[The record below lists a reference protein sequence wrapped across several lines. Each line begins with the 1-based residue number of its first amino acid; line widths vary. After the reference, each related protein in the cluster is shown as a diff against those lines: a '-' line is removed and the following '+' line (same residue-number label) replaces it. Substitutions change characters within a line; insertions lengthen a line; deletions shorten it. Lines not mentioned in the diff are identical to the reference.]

1 MIDKL
6 KTADVIKFIIIY
18 SIVIQ
23 FLNSAVNLPTAFFYL
38 NDILLIVIFAS
49 CIAHICKKQM
59 ITVPKTLLAAFGLLL
74 LVSVVSYMINQY
86 SPLQYFWGAR
96 NNFRVFFFFFACCIC
111 LRKKD
116 VYDICGLFVKLL
128 PLNAIL
134 CTVQYVLAIN
144 SGDQRVLQFVGDHVG
159 GMFGSTT
166 GCNRVLNV
174 YIMLVFTVSLALLL
188 KKEIT
193 KGKFIEVLL
202 LCTYMSLL
210 SELKIVILEMAVVS
224 VMLVLM
230 IMKKASKWLYLV
242 LAVILL
248 YVLFNIWAL
257 FNPMVRSL
265 LSTFEAFVSYT
276 SVSSYGQNS
285 LNRMTVIPYMH
296 NLLFEDNVLGMLFG
310 VGLGNADSSGFS
322 FLVSDIY
329 QSYGN
334 LKYSYFMHG
343 MLYVE
348 LGAVGLLSYMMF
360 FVANYFTSMRR
371 IANRGND
378 QAMAYA
384 GAVFNIVAVIA
395 IFYNTTLRSEVS
407 CFIAFFFLAIPVIW
421 MNRKDEDDNSYT
433 IMKAKKVKWKVW
445 R

>member
-18 SIVIQ
+18 SVAIQ

-49 CIAHICKKQM
+49 CIVHICKKQI
-59 ITVPKTLLAAFGLLL
+59 ITVPKPLLAAFGVLL
-74 LVSVVSYMINQY
+74 LVSGVSYVINQY
-86 SPLQYFWGAR
+86 SPMQYFWGAR

-134 CTVQYVLAIN
+134 CTVQYFLAIN
-144 SGDQRVLQFVGDHVG
+144 SGDERVLQFVGDHVG

-193 KGKFIEVLL
+193 KGKFIKILL
-202 LCTYMSLL
+202 LCTYMAVL
-210 SELKIVILEMAVVS
+210 SELKIVVLEIAVITVL
-224 VMLVLM
+224 LVLL
-230 IMKKASKWLYLV
+230 IMKRISKWLYLIV
-242 LAVILL
+242 AGILL
-248 YVLFNIWAL
+248 YVMFNIWAL

-265 LSTFEAFVSYT
+265 LSTVETFVSYT
-276 SVSSYGQNS
+276 SASSYGLNS

-296 NLLFEDNVLGMLFG
+296 DLLFENDALRTMFG

-329 QSYGN
+329 QSYGG

-348 LGAVGLLSYMMF
+348 MGIAGLLSYIMF
-360 FVANYFTSMRR
+360 FVVNYFITMRKT
-371 IANRGND
+371 IKRGSN
-378 QAMAYA
+378 QAIVYA
-384 GAVFNIVAVIA
+384 SAVFNIVAVIT

-407 CFIAFFFLAIPVIW
+407 CFIVFFFLAIPVVW
-421 MNRKDEDDNSYT
+421 MNRKDEDDLSYT
-433 IMKAKKVKWKVW
+433 IIKTKKVKWKVW